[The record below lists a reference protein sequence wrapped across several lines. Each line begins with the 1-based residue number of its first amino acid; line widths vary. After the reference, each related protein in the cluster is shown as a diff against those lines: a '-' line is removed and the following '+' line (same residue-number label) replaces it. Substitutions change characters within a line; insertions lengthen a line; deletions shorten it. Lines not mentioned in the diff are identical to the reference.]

1 MSMDI
6 PNQNQAT
13 EIASAYLKQIRQ
25 HLGPSGEIQKPE
37 VRAWLE
43 LEERLMLQSA
53 PEKPQ
58 RRNQSLSRRT
68 PAINKSPKKA
78 ESIWKRP
85 ISDLWR

>member
-6 PNQNQAT
+6 PKQNQAT

-25 HLGPSGEIQKPE
+25 HLGPTGEIQRPE

-53 PEKPQ
+53 PDKP
-58 RRNQSLSRRT
+58 RKINQSSPRRT
-68 PAINKSPKKA
+68 PAINTSPKKA
-78 ESIWKRP
+78 PSIWKRP